1 MTTKID
7 FSNYPLPVALTRRVV
22 IYLNVFRLFISLAL
36 LATFFAGGLT
46 PTGTVDKVAVAGTV
60 LISYFIMAV
69 FIAYESR
76 RNRSKPHSI
85 AQISLFTDVMFLSVL
100 LFIFGGIDGSIAI
113 LMMFASA
120 AAAIVLPIRIAL
132 FLTSLVVLSFIG
144 QTMWSML
151 VNDTPQ
157 TELIKAGMF
166 GVTTFIITGLV
177 NILSF
182 WLKDYRMIAEKQA
195 VQLTRLEQINELVIR
210 RMRSGVLAVDSEDHI
225 QMMNESAWFLLSSP
239 AAQRKSLA
247 EVSPE
252 LEASLESWRENPSQE
267 ISPITLGSSQ
277 ARVLPKFVA
286 LPGTTS
292 IRVLIFLEDNDVVNQ
307 RALQLSANTL
317 ANLSGGIAHEIRNPL
332 SIISHAADLLEESGD
347 VLLSDRRLVDIIR
360 KQTRRMNG
368 IVENILQLSRRE
380 KTHPEIFELSEWL
393 RDLSKEV
400 QDDLKDMNLSLELGQ
415 AGSDTLVLF
424 DRGQL
429 HQVVWQLL
437 ENAMRH
443 AGRKD
448 ALPEVILR
456 MEHLPS
462 TGYCVVS
469 VIDNGKGINKE
480 TIKQIFEPFFTT
492 HKQGSGLGLYIA
504 RQLCEVNQAE
514 LTVDSTVGSSTS
526 FHIRIALARSET
538 DWAGKTMQESPENN
552 YK

>member
-1 MTTKID
+1 M
-7 FSNYPLPVALTRRVV
+7 
-22 IYLNVFRLFISLAL
+22 AL
-36 LATFFAGGLT
+36 LATFFAGGLI
-46 PTGTVDKVAVAGTV
+46 PTDTADRGALAGAV
-60 LISYFIMAV
+60 LISYFIMAIV
-69 FIAYESR
+69 IASESR
-76 RNRSKPHSI
+76 KNKSKPHSI
-85 AQISLFTDVMFLSVL
+85 AQLSLFTDVLFLSIL
-100 LFIFGGIDGSIAI
+100 LFIFGGIDSGIAI

-120 AAAIVLPIRIAL
+120 AAAILLPIRIAL

-144 QTMWSML
+144 EAMWSML
-151 VNDTPQ
+151 VYDAPQ
-157 TELIKAGMF
+157 TELIKAGMY
-166 GVTTFIITGLV
+166 GVTTFIITLLV

-239 AAQRKSLA
+239 AAQRKPLA
-247 EVSPE
+247 GVSPE
-252 LEASLESWRENPSQE
+252 LAKALQFWRGNPSKE
-267 ISPITLGSSQ
+267 ILPITLGSSQ
-277 ARVLPKFVA
+277 ARVLPKFVS
-286 LPGTTS
+286 LPGSTS

-307 RALQLSANTL
+307 RAVELSVNTL
-317 ANLSGGIAHEIRNPL
+317 AQLSGGIAHEIRNPL
-332 SIISHAADLLEESGD
+332 AAISHAADLLEESGD
-347 VLLSDRRLVDIIR
+347 VILSDRRLVDIIQ
-360 KQTRRMNG
+360 KQARRMNG

-380 KTHPEIFELSEWL
+380 KTRPEIFELCTWL
-393 RDLSKEV
+393 RNLADEV
-400 QDDLKDMNLSLELGQ
+400 QDEMKGMNLSLELGE
-415 AGSDTLVLF
+415 SDSETLVLF

-448 ALPEVILR
+448 IPPEVILR
-456 MEHLPS
+456 IEHLPS
-462 TGYCVVS
+462 AGYCVVS
-469 VIDNGKGINKE
+469 VEDNGKGINKE
-480 TIKQIFEPFFTT
+480 SINQIFEPFFTT

-538 DWAGKTMQESPENN
+538 ERSSKTMQACPESNHI
-552 YK
+552 